1 MNMSRNLISIVGVE
15 RKIDCSGLII
25 DWNSIENEATVLT
38 SAKLL
43 WSPKDTSLEFHVSS

>member
-1 MNMSRNLISIVGVE
+1 MTGNLISFIGVE

-25 DWNSIENEATVLT
+25 DWNPSENEATVLT

-43 WSPKDTSLEFHVSS
+43 WSLKASSLEFHVSS